1 MLQVLLMLMR
11 PEFVVA
17 YCRLLLKASS
27 LLAPIG
33 LYFVLLLVLISPH
46 YRSAAS
52 IPSRHP
58 TQGCEAGGTGVPP
71 VLATWKTV
79 RTLPENAIHLAAT
92 PTDPGPGKAHAD
104 KA

>member
-1 MLQVLLMLMR
+1 MR
-11 PEFVVA
+11 PASVVA
-17 YCRLLLKASS
+17 YCRLLLKTSSRCSDRS
-27 LLAPIG
+27 LL
-33 LYFVLLLVLISPH
+33 VLLLVLISPH

-52 IPSRHP
+52 ILSRHP

-92 PTDPGPGKAHAD
+92 PTDPGPGTAHAD